1 MSDEERAQRRR
12 SPHRIPRR
20 ASEEEG
26 ETIGPPPQ
34 AIGTSLE
41 QLVRHLGWGPKT
53 SAVGVIADWERLVGP
68 TIAANAR
75 AVASDGSTLVV
86 AVEDPAWAPQLR
98 WLEAGLLDRLA
109 EETGVRFER
118 LVIRVRTR

>member
-1 MSDEERAQRRR
+1 MSEDESARRR

-20 ASEEEG
+20 ASDEEG
-26 ETIGPPPQ
+26 HSVGPPPQ
-34 AIGTSLE
+34 VVGASLE

-53 SAVGVIADWERLVGP
+53 RAVGVIADWERIVGP
-68 TIAANAR
+68 AIAANAR

-86 AVEDPAWAPQLR
+86 AVEDPAWATQLR

-109 EETGVRFER
+109 DETGVRFER
-118 LVIRVRTR
+118 LVIRVRAR